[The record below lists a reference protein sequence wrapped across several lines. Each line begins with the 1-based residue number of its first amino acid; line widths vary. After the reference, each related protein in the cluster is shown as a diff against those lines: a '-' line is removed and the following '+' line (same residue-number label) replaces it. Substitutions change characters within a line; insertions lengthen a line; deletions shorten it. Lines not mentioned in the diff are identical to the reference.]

1 MKWLDGI
8 TDSMDMSFSKL
19 WEIVKDRE
27 AWLAVSPRD
36 RRAGHNLATEQ
47 QPIDTLMI
55 RFLRLQ
61 VTETQLKKFRH

>member
-1 MKWLDGI
+1 MKCLDII
-8 TDSMDMSFSKL
+8 TNSMDMTLRKL